1 MQDTLTIDPTWTV
14 NKVVALYPATVSVF
28 NRFGVD
34 SCCGGAVAITEA
46 ATRDGVNLDAL
57 LRELRDVLARS

>member
-14 NKVVALYPATVSVF
+14 NKVVALYPATVAVF

-34 SCCGGAVAITEA
+34 SCCGGGVALGEA
-46 ATRDGVNLDAL
+46 AARDGVGLDAL
-57 LRELRDVLARS
+57 LQSLRDAVERS

>member
-14 NKVVALYPATVSVF
+14 NKVVALYPATVAVF

-34 SCCGGAVAITEA
+34 SCCGGGLALSEA
-46 ATRDGVNLDAL
+46 AQRDGLSLDAL
-57 LRELRDVLARS
+57 MQALRETVERA

>member
-14 NKVVALYPATVSVF
+14 NKVVALYPATVAVF

-34 SCCGGAVAITEA
+34 SCCGGGLELGEA
-46 ATRDGVNLDAL
+46 AQRDGISLDAL
-57 LRELRDVLARS
+57 LQALRENVERA

>member
-14 NKVVALYPATVSVF
+14 NKVVALYPATVAVF

-34 SCCGGAVAITEA
+34 SCCGGGVALGEA
-46 ATRDGVNLDAL
+46 AARDGVSLDAL
-57 LRELRDVLARS
+57 LHSLRDAVERS

>member
-14 NKVVALYPATVSVF
+14 NKVVALYPATVAVF

-34 SCCGGAVAITEA
+34 SCCGGGVALGEA
-46 ATRDGVNLDAL
+46 AQRDGISLDAL
-57 LRELRDVLARS
+57 LQALRETVERS

>member
-14 NKVVALYPATVSVF
+14 NKVVALYPATVAVF

-34 SCCGGAVAITEA
+34 NCCGGGVALSEA
-46 ATRDGVNLDAL
+46 AQRDGVALDAL
-57 LRELRDVLARS
+57 LQALRETAEQA